1 MQVMSQEWY
10 STLTE
15 GIQVIRLNLKDP
27 GQHQKF
33 EDHLEQADLLLTAQ
47 RPAALERLGLS
58 WELIHSRYPNLC
70 QVAIVG
76 YPAPQQNRAGHDLT
90 YQAEIGLLSP
100 PQLPRTLLVDLA
112 GVERAISG
120 ALALLLDRARG
131 KGSGYVQVSLLE
143 AGQPFSDPFTYG
155 LTTPGGLLGGAQP
168 GYNLYPARSGW
179 VAVATLEGHFQ
190 HRLLLELG
198 LAGAEGLAQAFLEH
212 SAEEWERWAVE
223 RDLPISAVKGLPK
236 SILTGEENQSSS

>member
-100 PQLPRTLLVDLA
+100 PQLPRTRLVDLA

-131 KGSGYVQVSLLE
+131 KGSGYVQVSLLA
-143 AGQPFSDPFTYG
+143 AGQAVSDPFTYG
-155 LTTPGGLLGGAQP
+155 LTAPGGLLGGAQP
-168 GYNLYPARSGW
+168 GYNLYPARFGW

-198 LAGAEGLAQAFLEH
+198 LTGAEGLAQAFLEH